1 MLREEGYK
9 PRTLA
14 VDEFAIHK
22 GHSYATCVM
31 DLEQGDILWV
41 GKGRAMKVFE
51 KFFEDVPSDSLSAL
65 IAVAMDMNASYNK
78 LVTKHRLYM
87 IGLICSRN
95 LPEIFSAL
103 FVWMKLAGF
112 NNKIK
117 VAKRIGYGYRDDDFF
132 FTLIRYLSIPSVRSP
147 SHKNRDEPNIY

>member
-1 MLREEGYK
+1 MLREESYK
-9 PRTLA
+9 PRILA

-31 DLEQGDILWV
+31 DLEHGDILWF
-41 GKGRAMKVFE
+41 GNGRVMKDFE
-51 KFFEDVPSDSLSAL
+51 KFFEDVPSDSLSAG
-65 IAVAMDMNASYNK
+65 ITVAMDMNASYNK
-78 LVTKHRLYM
+78 LVTKHGLYM
-87 IGLICSRN
+87 IGFICSRN
-95 LPEIFSAL
+95 LTEMFSAL
-103 FVWMKLAGF
+103 FFWMKLEGF

-147 SHKNRDEPNIY
+147 SHKKS

>member
-1 MLREEGYK
+1 
-9 PRTLA
+9 
-14 VDEFAIHK
+14 
-22 GHSYATCVM
+22 
-31 DLEQGDILWV
+31 
-41 GKGRAMKVFE
+41 MKDFE

-87 IGLICSRN
+87 IGFICSRN

-103 FVWMKLAGF
+103 FVCMKLAGF

-132 FTLIRYLSIPSVRSP
+132 FTLISYLSIPSVRSP
-147 SHKNRDEPNIY
+147 SHKKS

>member
-9 PRTLA
+9 PRILA

-22 GHSYATCVM
+22 GYSYATCVM

-41 GKGRAMKVFE
+41 GKGRAMKDFE
-51 KFFEDVPSDSLSAL
+51 KFFEEVPSDSLSAV

-78 LVTKHRLYM
+78 LVTKHGLYM
-87 IGLICSRN
+87 IGFICSRN
-95 LPEIFSAL
+95 LADMFSAL
-103 FVWMKLAGF
+103 FVWMKLEGF

-147 SHKNRDEPNIY
+147 SHKKS